1 MSLISALAI
10 SIGVLGGVATWLFL
24 GPLAGGL
31 QIWAAFI
38 AWACFFHCGG
48 KEAGLKATIMAN
60 VAGCVMAGLT
70 LIAVSRG
77 GMGDSLGLPLWAGIC
92 VGVGVLVMIL
102 LANMP
107 AFAAIPALVYGYAA
121 TAGYALLTAD
131 GLAMLT
137 SPTLANPVVTIALS
151 MIVGAV
157 LGYVSEKVAGAL
169 LGQAGQARRPA

>member
-48 KEAGLKATIMAN
+48 KEAGLKATILAN
-60 VAGCVMAGLT
+60 IAGAVMAWLT
-70 LIAVSRG
+70 LLAVSRG
-77 GMGDSLGLPLWAGIC
+77 GFGASLGLPLWAGIC
-92 VGVGVLVMIL
+92 VGIGVLVMIL
-102 LANMP
+102 LANIP
-107 AFAAIPALVYGYAA
+107 AFAAIPALVYGFAA
-121 TAGYALLTAD
+121 TAGYALLAPD
-131 GLAMLT
+131 GLANLT
-137 SPTLANPVVTIALS
+137 AAGLGNPLVTIILS
-151 MIVGAV
+151 MIAGAA

-169 LGQAGQARRPA
+169 VASGGPARRAA

>member
-60 VAGCVMAGLT
+60 IAGAVMAWLT
-70 LIAVSRG
+70 LLAVSRG
-77 GMGDSLGLPLWAGIC
+77 GFGESLGLPLWAGIC
-92 VGVGVLVMIL
+92 VGIGVLVMIL
-102 LANMP
+102 LANIP
-107 AFAAIPALVYGYAA
+107 AFAAIPALVYGFAA
-121 TAGYALLTAD
+121 TAGYALLATD
-131 GLAMLT
+131 GLANLT
-137 SPTLANPVVTIALS
+137 AAGLGNPLVTIILS
-151 MIVGAV
+151 MIAGAA
-157 LGYVSEKVAGAL
+157 LGYLSEKVAGVLVASD
-169 LGQAGQARRPA
+169 GAARRAA

>member
-10 SIGVLGGVATWLFL
+10 SIGVLGGLATWLFL

-60 VAGCVMAGLT
+60 VAGCIMAGLT

-77 GMGDSLGLPLWAGIC
+77 GMSGSLGLPLWAGIC

-107 AFAAIPALVYGYAA
+107 AFAAIPALVYGFAA
-121 TAGYALLTAD
+121 TAGYALLADD

-137 SPTLANPVVTIALS
+137 SMSLANPVVTIALS

-169 LGQAGQARRPA
+169 LGDAGHARRPA

>member
-60 VAGCVMAGLT
+60 VAGCIMAGLT

-77 GMGDSLGLPLWAGIC
+77 GMGSSLGLPLWAGIC

-107 AFAAIPALVYGYAA
+107 ALAAIPALVYGYAA

-137 SPTLANPVVTIALS
+137 SPTLGNPVVTIALS

-169 LGQAGQARRPA
+169 VGHGGHARHPA

>member
-10 SIGVLGGVATWLFL
+10 SVGVLGGVATWLFL

-48 KEAGLKATIMAN
+48 KEGGLKATVLAN
-60 VAGCVMAGLT
+60 IAGAVMAWLT
-70 LIAVSRG
+70 LLAVSRG
-77 GMGDSLGLPLWAGIC
+77 GLGESLGLPVWAGIC

-107 AFAAIPALVYGYAA
+107 ALNAIPAMVYGYAA
-121 TAGYALLTAD
+121 TAGFALLTAD
-131 GLAMLT
+131 GLANLT
-137 SPTLANPVVTIALS
+137 VAKLGNPLVTIILS

-157 LGYVSEKVAGAL
+157 FGYVSEKVAGAL
-169 LGQAGQARRPA
+169 VGSGGPARRHA

>member
-1 MSLISALAI
+1 MSLITALAI
-10 SIGVLGGVATWLFL
+10 SVGVLGGVATWLFL

-48 KEAGLKATIMAN
+48 KEAGLKATVLAN
-60 VAGCVMAGLT
+60 IAGCVMAGLT

-77 GMGDSLGLPLWAGIC
+77 GLGESLGLPLWAGIC

-107 AFAAIPALVYGYAA
+107 AFGAIPALVYGFAA
-121 TAGYALLTAD
+121 TAGYALLATD
-131 GLAMLT
+131 GLANLT
-137 SPTLANPVVTIALS
+137 AASLANPVVTIALS
-151 MIVGAV
+151 MVVGAIF
-157 LGYVSEKVAGAL
+157 GIVSEKVAGAL
-169 LGQAGQARRPA
+169 MGSGAARHA

>member
-48 KEAGLKATIMAN
+48 KEAGFKATVLAN
-60 VAGCVMAGLT
+60 IAGAVMAWLT
-70 LIAVSRG
+70 LLAVSRG
-77 GMGDSLGLPLWAGIC
+77 GLGESLGLPVWAGIC

-107 AFAAIPALVYGYAA
+107 AFAAIPALVYGFAA
-121 TAGYALLTAD
+121 TAGYALLAAD
-131 GLAMLT
+131 GLANLT
-137 SPTLANPVVTIALS
+137 AASLGNPLVTIVLS
-151 MIVGAV
+151 MIAGAAF
-157 LGYVSEKVAGAL
+157 GYVSEKVAGAL
-169 LGQAGQARRPA
+169 VANSEARRHA

>member
-48 KEAGLKATIMAN
+48 KEHGLKATILAN
-60 VAGCVMAGLT
+60 AAGAVMASLS

-77 GMGDSLGLPLWAGIC
+77 GMADTLGLPLWAGIC
-92 VGVGVLVMIL
+92 VGIGVMVMIL
-102 LANMP
+102 LANLP
-107 AFAAIPALVYGYAA
+107 ALSAVPALVYGFAA
-121 TAGYALLTAD
+121 TAALSLLTTD
-131 GLAMLT
+131 GLANLT
-137 SPTLANPVVTIALS
+137 SGSLANPVVTVILS

-157 LGYVSEKVAGAL
+157 FGYVSEKLAGAL
-169 LGQAGQARRPA
+169 VGSGTAARHA

>member
-60 VAGCVMAGLT
+60 VAGCIMAGLT

-77 GMGDSLGLPLWAGIC
+77 GMGGSLGLPMWAGIC

-107 AFAAIPALVYGYAA
+107 ALAAIPALVYGYAA
-121 TAGYALLTAD
+121 TAGYALLADD

-137 SPTLANPVVTIALS
+137 APTLGNPVVTIALS

-157 LGYVSEKVAGAL
+157 FGYVSEKVAGAL
-169 LGQAGQARRPA
+169 VGHGGHARRPA

>member
-1 MSLISALAI
+1 MSIISALAI

-60 VAGCVMAGLT
+60 IAGAVMAWLT
-70 LIAVSRG
+70 LLAVSRG
-77 GMGDSLGLPLWAGIC
+77 GLGESLGLPLWAGIC

-107 AFAAIPALVYGYAA
+107 AFAAIPALVYGFAA
-121 TAGYALLTAD
+121 TAGFALLAAD
-131 GLAMLT
+131 GLANLT
-137 SPTLANPVVTIALS
+137 AASLANPLVTIILS
-151 MIVGAV
+151 MIAGAA

-169 LGQAGQARRPA
+169 VADKGPARRAA